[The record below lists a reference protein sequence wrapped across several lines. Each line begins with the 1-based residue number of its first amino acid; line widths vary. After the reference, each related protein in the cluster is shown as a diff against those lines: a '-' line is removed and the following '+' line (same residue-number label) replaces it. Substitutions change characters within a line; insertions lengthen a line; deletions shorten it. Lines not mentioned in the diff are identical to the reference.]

1 MTMHF
6 VKVRQKV
13 NSASQKR
20 HNLEDSQ
27 TELRISDQFLPQRHL
42 DAVRGTYRVFRINEA
57 M

>member
-20 HNLEDSQ
+20 DNLEDSQ

-42 DAVRGTYRVFRINEA
+42 DVVRGTYRFLRINEA